1 MIYTKTGDKG
11 TTSLASG
18 ERVRKTDLRIETY
31 GTADELNSFFGWLRA
46 LLAEVEGAAHF
57 DIESEIAQLLFEK

>member
-1 MIYTKTGDKG
+1 MIYTKTGDNG

-18 ERVRKTDLRIETY
+18 ERVGKTDLRIETY

-46 LLAEVEGAAHF
+46 LLADIEGAAVH
-57 DIESEIAQLLFEK
+57 EQQIAVIQNKLFI